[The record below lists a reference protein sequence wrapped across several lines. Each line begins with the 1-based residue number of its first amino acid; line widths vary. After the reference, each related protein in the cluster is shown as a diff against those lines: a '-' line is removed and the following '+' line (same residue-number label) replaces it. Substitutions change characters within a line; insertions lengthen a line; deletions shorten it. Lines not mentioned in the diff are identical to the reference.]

1 MTWIG
6 DEKILENSTLGER
19 VVERTHGSGA
29 TVAFCRKPG
38 YLRRYACFSTHF
50 GSVDDRYRLGGGDEI
65 SLPDGVAHFLEHKMF
80 EGPEEDAFLQF
91 SRFGAQPNAFTS
103 YLGTTYLFSCTD
115 HFYPCLDHLV
125 RFVQTPHF
133 TTENVEKEKGIIGQ
147 EIRMYDDRPGWQ
159 VYLNLLTGLY
169 KQHPIAKEILGTEE
183 TIAGITPE
191 LLQECW
197 RVFYHPSNMIL
208 LAVGD
213 EDENQ
218 FFEAASRLL
227 SERDMG
233 PDPAVEMIRTVEDP
247 GPATRE
253 RRESMQVSR
262 PKILIGWKDIHD
274 GLSGRELMRKELVS
288 EVLLECIFG
297 QSGTLFEDLYQRGLI
312 DDSFGATYQIHPDVG
327 HSMIG
332 GDVPD
337 PDALLEVVTQ
347 EIERVRNTGIDP
359 TDVERQRR
367 SAIGYLL
374 KAFNSL
380 EHIAGTYCGARFLDT
395 NPFEVVD
402 LLSEIGPDDIN
413 QRLQGYLLPDEM
425 SCSLVVPG

>member
-1 MTWIG
+1 
-6 DEKILENSTLGER
+6 
-19 VVERTHGSGA
+19 
-29 TVAFCRKPG
+29 
-38 YLRRYACFSTHF
+38 
-50 GSVDDRYRLGGGDEI
+50 
-65 SLPDGVAHFLEHKMF
+65 
-80 EGPEEDAFLQF
+80 
-91 SRFGAQPNAFTS
+91 
-103 YLGTTYLFSCTD
+103 
-115 HFYPCLDHLV
+115 
-125 RFVQTPHF
+125 
-133 TTENVEKEKGIIGQ
+133 
-147 EIRMYDDRPGWQ
+147 
-159 VYLNLLTGLY
+159 
-169 KQHPIAKEILGTEE
+169 
-183 TIAGITPE
+183 
-191 LLQECW
+191 
-197 RVFYHPSNMIL
+197 
-208 LAVGD
+208 
-213 EDENQ
+213 
-218 FFEAASRLL
+218 
-227 SERDMG
+227 MG